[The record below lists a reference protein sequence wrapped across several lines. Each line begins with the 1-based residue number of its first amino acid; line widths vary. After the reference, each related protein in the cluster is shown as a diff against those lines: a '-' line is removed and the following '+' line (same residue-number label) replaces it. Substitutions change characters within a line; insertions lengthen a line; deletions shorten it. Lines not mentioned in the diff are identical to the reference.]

1 MNTKHAF
8 RGPWSI
14 GRVEIQN
21 RVVLAPMA
29 GVTNIAFRVIAKRF
43 GAGLIYTEMVS
54 DQGIL
59 MKNSRTLIMT
69 TVHPEERPLALQ
81 LFGGDAGRLAEAAR
95 YIDAHTDA
103 DIIDINL
110 GCPAPKINKIEA
122 GAKWLLSPE
131 RVYDLYRTVRQAI
144 RKPLTAKIRLGWD
157 DAHRYYLELAQAIE
171 EAGGDAIAVHG
182 RTRAQM
188 YEGQADWRA
197 IAEIKARARIP
208 IIGNGDVRSP
218 EDARRMIEETGVDA
232 VMVGRAALGNPW
244 ILYRIARYLEHGERL
259 PEPTA
264 REKIA
269 LALEHLDELIKLK
282 GERVGVQEMRK
293 HAAWY
298 LKGLRGAS
306 RFKDE
311 AQQAETREEMRRT
324 LLSYEEAECIKTSLA

>member
-1 MNTKHAF
+1 VTRRTHN

-14 GRVEIQN
+14 GQVQIQN

-59 MKNSRTLIMT
+59 MQNSRTLMMT

-81 LFGGDAGRLAEAAR
+81 LFGGDKERLAEAAQ
-95 YIDAHTDA
+95 YIETHTLA

-131 RVYDLYRTVRQAI
+131 RVYDLYRHVRQAI
-144 RKPLTAKIRLGWD
+144 QKPLTAKIRLGWD
-157 DAHRYYLELAQAIE
+157 DEHLYYLELARAIE

-188 YEGQADWRA
+188 YEGQADWQA
-197 IAEIKARARIP
+197 IAEIKARSRIP
-208 IIGNGDVRSP
+208 IIGNGDIRSP
-218 EDARRMIEETGVDA
+218 EDAQRMMDETGVDA

-244 ILYRIARYLEHGERL
+244 VLYRIAYYFEHGRLL
-259 PEPTA
+259 PEPSA

-306 RFKDE
+306 PFKE
-311 AQQAETREEMRRT
+311 AAQKAETREEMRRT
-324 LLSYEEAECIKTSLA
+324 LLQYEESALVET